1 MEEEDRSM
9 VVTAARVPSTMAA
22 ETSRLDQSGGGGLPS
37 NGVHDAPC
45 IGVVGAPS
53 IGLDVRRGPVS
64 LPAAA
69 VESFPNPPGGTPVPC
84 GSWRAMHMLGAGST
98 VS

>member
-22 ETSRLDQSGGGGLPS
+22 ETSRLNHSGGGGLPS

-45 IGVVGAPS
+45 ISVVGDPS
-53 IGLDVRRGPVS
+53 IG
-64 LPAAA
+64 
-69 VESFPNPPGGTPVPC
+69 
-84 GSWRAMHMLGAGST
+84 
-98 VS
+98 